1 MPHSCAVCGAVY
13 ASLAELDNGA
23 CPVCHACKF
32 VYEAPRETISSP
44 ADSLFEESASEITS
58 KHQAD
63 YQKNT
68 TAESFSD
75 IRLEDDAAVSVR
87 IQRPGKYEINLR
99 QMVESPDRVIG
110 VEKKGVYHLDLHSM
124 VGKKKKK

>member
-32 VYEAPRETISSP
+32 IYEAPRDAISSQ
-44 ADSLFEESASEITS
+44 ADSFFEESVSEITP
-58 KHQAD
+58 KHQAHS
-63 YQKNT
+63 QKNN
-68 TAESFSD
+68 TAEGFSD
-75 IRLEDDAAVSVR
+75 IRLEDEAAVSVR
-87 IQRPGKYEINLR
+87 IQRPGRYEINLR